1 MQALLFYFD
10 GGPPSAQKKE
20 DAFPLFTK
28 ALQSTKK
35 GGHFKIQNYFENAA
49 RRIIANCR
57 RAGSRHNKRTAT
69 TNNARSNKP

>member
-1 MQALLFYFD
+1 MPFEIVELGRSYRKR
-10 GGPPSAQKKE
+10 GY
-20 DAFPLFTK
+20 
-28 ALQSTKK
+28 
-35 GGHFKIQNYFENAA
+35 FKIQNYFENAA